1 MAEEGM
7 KHTDNKL
14 IHIGKPIP
22 FDINTF
28 LGQLE
33 ELAEASYNNSEDIVE
48 MVEKIVPTFH
58 PVGAHPVGNE
68 MKSVS
73 EKMRKE
79 CLRLIVLV
87 CDLVR
92 TYK

>member
-48 MVEKIVPTFH
+48 MVEEIVPTFH
-58 PVGAHPVGNE
+58 PVGAHPSGDRRENLGE
-68 MKSVS
+68 PILEQTS
-73 EKMRKE
+73 EIADAVYGE
-79 CLRLIVLV
+79 EE
-87 CDLVR
+87 
-92 TYK
+92 